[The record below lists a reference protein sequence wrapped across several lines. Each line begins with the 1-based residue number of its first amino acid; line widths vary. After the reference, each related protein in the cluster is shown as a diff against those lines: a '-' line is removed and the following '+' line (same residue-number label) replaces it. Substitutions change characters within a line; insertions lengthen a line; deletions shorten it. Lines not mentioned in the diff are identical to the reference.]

1 MSKND
6 ESTIDMEREATEAR
20 RLTVRK
26 LLGAGGLAAAS
37 HLGAGAWVKPVVNAV
52 ALPAHAQTSPVEV
65 RFDDSVDDPCFITLT
80 CTEFT
85 AFDVQVDGAVE
96 PPIPGV
102 TVQIEIAFSGSGT
115 FSPFATTVTD
125 SNGEYQASNSYS
137 SNFATSVEV
146 AVTLPDFPE
155 AGTAS
160 CSIDTN
166 DTDSLNPGRFIT
178 TNPGDMYFC
187 TTYTIGP

>member
-1 MSKND
+1 MPKND
-6 ESTIDMEREATEAR
+6 GSAIDTNREATEAR

-26 LLGAGGLAAAS
+26 LLGAGGLAAAG
-37 HLGAGAWVKPVVNAV
+37 HLGADSWIKPVVNAV

-65 RFDDSVDDPCFITLT
+65 RFDDSLDDPCFITLT
-80 CTEFT
+80 CTAFN

-96 PPIPGV
+96 PPIPGIA
-102 TVQIEIAFSGSGT
+102 VQIEIAFSGSGT
-115 FSPFATTVTD
+115 FSAFAMTDTD
-125 SNGEYQASNSYS
+125 SNGEYQASNSYA
-137 SNFATSVEV
+137 NAFATSVEV

-155 AGTAS
+155 AGTAL

-166 DTDSLNPGRFIT
+166 DTDSLNPGGFVT

-187 TTYTIGP
+187 TTYTVGP